1 MAFALQKRCSTAELS
16 RHGLHRTGC
25 LAIQYGLTILDQPK
39 HQLESIVT
47 TALPECPA
55 DMTLNGAMTDHQ
67 SLRDGSLVEAFE
79 QQQHHPLFS
88 GGEERQDPRFQA

>member
-25 LAIQYGLTILDQPK
+25 LAIQCRVSIPNQPK

-67 SLRDGSLVEAFE
+67 SLGDDSVIEAFE
-79 QQQHHPLFS
+79 QHHHPPFS
-88 GGEERQDPRFQA
+88 GGEEIQDPRFQA